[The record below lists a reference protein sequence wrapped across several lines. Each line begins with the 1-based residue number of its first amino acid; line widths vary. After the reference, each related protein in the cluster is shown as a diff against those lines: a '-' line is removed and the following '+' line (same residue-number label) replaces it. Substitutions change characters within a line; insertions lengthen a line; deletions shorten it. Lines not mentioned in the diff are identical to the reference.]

1 MTQGDALRPLKKYPY
16 QTAIEYFLNRSV
28 GLINNL
34 RCNNH
39 EKIVFKPCKA
49 DTSLA
54 IRFKFTAMAV
64 SLACMRMLS
73 RP

>member
-28 GLINNL
+28 GLIKNL
-34 RCNNH
+34 RFNNH

-54 IRFKFTAMAV
+54 IRFKFTARTV
-64 SLACMRMLS
+64 SLACMRMLR